1 MVLVHSGGTVLEVRP
16 INWFQMAPE
25 MTSAAGRD
33 AKNGLFS
40 PVKRS
45 RTIRYSF
52 SGTAV
57 VSLISSITK
66 EAETSESGTLAIS
79 RW

>member
-1 MVLVHSGGTVLEVRP
+1 MLEVGP
-16 INWFQMAPE
+16 INWFEMAPE
-25 MTSAAGRD
+25 MTSAAGVAGRD

-40 PVKRS
+40 PVRWS